1 MDAGLA
7 ALVGAALGAVASL
20 GAASVSGRA
29 QARSQHD
36 QWRRQVRREAY
47 TQYLVALHDR
57 DVAMDDVL
65 RALDAEAP
73 DQAVVDGR
81 VETFIGLARE
91 VHRAAE
97 VVLLEGPSGVGEAV
111 SGVAEASSALS
122 GVMRRMVDDARRGDA
137 SRRAE
142 DLALAVERS
151 DALWEAVKAF
161 RAVAGGVLGDG
172 G

>member
-1 MDAGLA
+1 MQDSRRWWGRPSGRL
-7 ALVGAALGAVASL
+7 LRW

-73 DQAVVDGR
+73 DQAVVEGR
-81 VETFIGLARE
+81 VEAFVALARE

-97 VVLLEGPSGVGEAV
+97 VVLLEGPAGVGEAV
-111 SGVAEASSALS
+111 SGVAEASGALS
-122 GVMRRMVDDARRGDA
+122 GVMRRMVDDARCGDG

-142 DLALAVERS
+142 DLALAAERS
-151 DALWEAVKAF
+151 DALWEAVKGF
-161 RAVAGGVLGDG
+161 RAVAGGVLGNGD
-172 G
+172 